1 MPSLNDQYSSLVSMG
16 RLPIETPEHIKANIR
31 SDYKERPYQREA
43 FARFVDYT
51 ETYPNRSRPT
61 QLLFHMA
68 TGSGKTLIMA
78 GAILHLYKLGYRYFI
93 FFVQSTSIIE
103 KTKVNFLKP
112 SDNKYLFNNTINI
125 DGTNIQINEAS
136 NFSSVNEDDINIV
149 FTTIQGLHQNM
160 NNPRENTVTYEDFEN
175 KKVVLLADEAH
186 HINAET
192 KKGKLTKDEVEK
204 VLSWEATVTK
214 IFKAN
219 PDNYLLEFTATADL
233 EHENIKQKYFDKVIF
248 DYPLKKFR
256 EDKYSKEIK
265 LLQADLIPIE
275 RALLAVI
282 LNQYRR
288 KIFEKNGLNIKPTI
302 LLKSK
307 KIAES
312 VAFFEEFTS
321 KINNLTDKDII
332 EVIGKKPP
340 EIILKAMKY
349 FSENDISIENL
360 ALEIKEDFSKDKC
373 ISVNSMDD
381 TNEKQLIVNSLEDKD
396 NEYRAVFAV
405 DKLNEGWDVLNLFD
419 IVRLYNT
426 RDADHKTKKIG
437 KTTMS
442 EAQLIGRGARYCPF
456 KIEEH
461 QDLYKR
467 KYDDDLDMELRV
479 CEELYYH
486 SAHNPKYISE
496 LNSALIQIGMKDSR
510 VVQKKLYLKNKF
522 KESHFYKYGKVFVNK
537 QISNSRDEVK
547 SLNKELRDK
556 IYKVSL
562 FTGYTSISTAFD
574 SNDLNMIGIGDQSV
588 EEFKIKNFG
597 KHIIRKALNRL
608 PFFKFNNLQKY
619 FPHLRSLSEFI
630 TSNDFLG
637 NISVEVISN
646 KNRLKNIHEIDKN
659 TTSTEIAQ
667 AQKDKLN
674 ILMSILGDITEAIP
688 KDLIDYKG
696 SRIFTPKGISKVFK
710 DKVMNF
716 SINTS
721 GSQEIGIGQGETTN
735 LDLQIDLSSR
745 DWYAFNE
752 NYGTDQ
758 EKFLVKCIDKLY
770 NDELKH
776 KYKSGVYLLRNERH
790 FKLYTFNEG
799 LAFEPDFV
807 LFLQE
812 RDNKEMIT
820 YQLFIEP
827 KGEDRLQNEDSSIKQ
842 KFLHEIENKHKV
854 EIKFPN
860 QEFKLIG
867 LRLFNELVTKNAFQ
881 EDISNISN

>member
-1 MPSLNDQYSSLVSMG
+1 MITLNEKYTAYIDDGFITV
-16 RLPIETPEHIKANIR
+16 EVPEHIKTNIR
-31 SDYKERPYQREA
+31 PDYGERPYQIES
-43 FARFVDYT
+43 FSRFVYHT
-51 ETYPNRSRPT
+51 ESDKKRQKPT

-78 GAILHLYKLGYRYFI
+78 GAMLHLYKLGYRRFI

-103 KTKVNFLKP
+103 KTKDNFLNQ
-112 SDNKYLFNNTINI
+112 SSSKYLFNNTINI
-125 DGTNIQINEAS
+125 DGTNIRINEVS

-160 NNPRENTVTYEDFEN
+160 NNPKENTVTYEDFEDQ
-175 KKVVLLADEAH
+175 KVVLLADEAH

-192 KKGKLTKDEVEK
+192 KKGKLTKDESDK
-204 VLSWEATVTK
+204 VLSWESTVTR

-233 EHENIKQKYFDKVIF
+233 KHENIKQKYFDKVIF

-256 EDKYSKEIK
+256 EDKYSKEVK
-265 LLQADLIPIE
+265 LLQADLAPID

-288 KIFEKNGLNIKPTI
+288 KIFEKNGLNIKPTM

-312 VAFFEEFTS
+312 KDFFDEFTS
-321 KINNLTDKDII
+321 TISSLTAKDISKL
-332 EVIGKKPP
+332 VGSNPS
-340 EIILKAMKY
+340 EIISKAMKY
-349 FSENDISIENL
+349 FSENNISLENL
-360 ALEIKEDFSKDKC
+360 ALEIKEDFSEDKC
-373 ISVNSMDD
+373 ISVNSKDD
-381 TNEKQLIVNSLEDKD
+381 TTEKQLIVNSLEDKD

-426 RDADHKTKKIG
+426 RDADHKTGKVG

-456 KIEEH
+456 KIEDH

-467 KYDDDLDMELRV
+467 KYDDDLKMELRV

-496 LNSALIQIGMKDSR
+496 LNNALIQIGMKDSK
-510 VVQKKLYLKNKF
+510 VVQRNLFLKEEFKKTN
-522 KESHFYKYGKVFVNK
+522 FYKNGKVFINK
-537 QISNSRDEVK
+537 QIPNLREDVK
-547 SLNKELRDK
+547 SLNEDLINKN
-556 IYKVSL
+556 YKVSL
-562 FTGYTSISTAFD
+562 STGYTSVSTAFI
-574 SNDLNMIGIGDQSV
+574 NDLNMTSTKSV
-588 EEFKIKNFG
+588 RDFKIRDFG
-597 KHIIRKALNRL
+597 NHVIRKAMNKL
-608 PFFKFNNLQKY
+608 PFYRFNNLQKY
-619 FPHLRSLSEFI
+619 FPNLNSVSEFI
-630 TSNDFLG
+630 TSDDFL
-637 NISVEVISN
+637 NKITVEVSSN
-646 KNRLKNIHEIDKN
+646 DNRLKNIHEIDEN
-659 TTSTEIAQ
+659 TTSIEIAQ
-667 AQKDKLN
+667 AQEDKLT
-674 ILMSILGDITEAIP
+674 ILMSILSDIALAIP
-688 KDLIDYKG
+688 KDSFDYKG
-696 SRIFTPKGISKVFK
+696 SKIFSPKGISKTFK
-710 DKVMNF
+710 DKMLNY
-716 SINTS
+716 SINTN
-721 GSQEIGIGQGETTN
+721 GTQEIGLGQGETTN
-735 LDLQIDLSSR
+735 IELNIDLSSK

-752 NYGTDQ
+752 NYGTSE
-758 EKFLVKCIDKLY
+758 EKFLVKCIEKLY
-770 NDELKH
+770 EEELKE

-790 FKLYTFNEG
+790 FKLYTFDEG

-812 RDNKEMIT
+812 KEGDEMTT

-827 KGEDRLQNEDSSIKQ
+827 KGGDRLTNEDSLTKE
-842 KFLHEIENKHKV
+842 KFLKEIESEHKI
-854 EIKFPN
+854 EIEFPN

-867 LRLFNELVTKNAFQ
+867 LRLFNESITKTEFQ
-881 EDISNISN
+881 EDIKNISN